1 MVVQRL
7 RTVAADPGL
16 RTAGVAEAERQ
27 VVAVVAVTREAEAAV
42 AVHRV
47 AVVEDTPAGVI
58 RMEDATKIDL
68 TLTARRL
75 RAARFFVEGIS
86 LKFALS
92 VLMAFIC
99 RWRQIRRIQ
108 RLLAFSRWEFGRG

>member
-1 MVVQRL
+1 MGQ
-7 RTVAADPGL
+7 AAALVEFRRYGPGG
-16 RTAGVAEAERQ
+16 TAAPGGKSTHLAALMGDEGEVLAVERNP
-27 VVAVVAVTREAEAAV
+27 ARAA
-42 AVHRV
+42 ALQ
-47 AVVEDTPAGVI
+47 E
-58 RMEDATKIDL
+58 
-68 TLTARRL
+68 TARRL